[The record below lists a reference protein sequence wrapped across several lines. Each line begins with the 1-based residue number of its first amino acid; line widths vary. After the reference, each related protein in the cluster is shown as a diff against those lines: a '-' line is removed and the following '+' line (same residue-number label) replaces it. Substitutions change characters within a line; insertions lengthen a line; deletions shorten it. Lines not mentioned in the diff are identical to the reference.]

1 MSQAADRER
10 ATEMARW
17 LLSEGA
23 VFLDTETTGLDS
35 RDQICE
41 IALVAADG
49 AVLVDTLVRPSIR
62 IPPSATAIH
71 GIRDADIQ
79 NAPGFE
85 EVWPEVR
92 RKVDDRHLVIYNAEY
107 DTRMMFQTARPASG
121 ADWSLPARSVACA
134 MKLYAQYHGAWN
146 GARRSYAW
154 QSLGN
159 AIIQCAISL
168 PAEVRLH
175 RARADAETTRLLL
188 MHMAGQR
195 V

>member
-1 MSQAADRER
+1 MRQAADRER
-10 ATEMARW
+10 AAEMARW

-49 AVLVDTLVRPSIR
+49 AVLVDTLVRPSVP
-62 IPPSATAIH
+62 IPHSATAIH
-71 GIRDADIQ
+71 GISDADVVG
-79 NAPGFE
+79 APGFE
-85 EVWPEVR
+85 EIWPEVR
-92 RKVDDRHLVIYNAEY
+92 RELDDRHLIIYNAEY
-107 DTRMMFQTARPASG
+107 DTRMMFQTTPPASR
-121 ADWSLPARSVACA
+121 AEWSLPARSVACA

-146 GARRSYAW
+146 SARRSYAW

-168 PAEVRLH
+168 PADVRLH

-188 MHMAGQR
+188 MHMSGQR
-195 V
+195 P

>member
-1 MSQAADRER
+1 MSQTADRER
-10 ATEMARW
+10 AAEMARW
-17 LLSEGA
+17 LLGEGA

-49 AVLVDTLVRPSIR
+49 AVLVDTLVRPSIP
-62 IPPSATAIH
+62 IPHSATAIH
-71 GIRDADIQ
+71 GISDADVVA
-79 NAPGFE
+79 APGFE
-85 EVWPEVR
+85 EIWPAVR
-92 RKVDDRHLVIYNAEY
+92 RKLDDRHLIIYNAEY
-107 DTRMMFQTARPASG
+107 DTRMMFQTTPPASR
-121 ADWSLPARSVACA
+121 AAWSLPARSVACA

-146 GARRSYAW
+146 SARRSYAW

-168 PAEVRLH
+168 PADVRLH

-188 MHMAGQR
+188 MHMSGRR

>member
-10 ATEMARW
+10 AAEMARW

-49 AVLVDTLVRPSIR
+49 VVLVDTLVRPSIR

-71 GIRDADIQ
+71 GISDADVAA
-79 NAPGFE
+79 APRFE

-92 RKVDDRHLVIYNAEY
+92 RKLDDRHLIIYNAEY
-107 DTRMMFQTARPASG
+107 DTRMMFQTARPASR
-121 ADWSLPARSVACA
+121 AEWSLPARSVACA

-168 PAEVRLH
+168 PAEIRLH